1 MSGEQLKKAGHL
13 FIEKK
18 RNSAWKKL
26 GKKKKGKKEK
36 FSAEG
41 ENTRSS
47 LAHLLSCIITYVHT
61 CAISELQCRG
71 QHYSVLR
78 AYEERSCRFGDTDS
92 LLSGLFE
99 APARALF
106 DLLPYVHSGT
116 AHGVM
121 DSLTV
126 CHHQEF
132 LLKTMGWQMRA
143 Q

>member
-71 QHYSVLR
+71 QHYSVPMKKEAVVLETLTPCCQGYLR
-78 AYEERSCRFGDTDS
+78 LPLELSLISCLMCTV
-92 LLSGLFE
+92 
-99 APARALF
+99 AL
-106 DLLPYVHSGT
+106 HTESW
-116 AHGVM
+116 
-121 DSLTV
+121 TV
-126 CHHQEF
+126 
-132 LLKTMGWQMRA
+132 
-143 Q
+143 